1 MKKKALVLGLAAAL
15 TLSQAAMAIAAGSI
29 TVSGGSGGSSGGG
42 GGKSDLTSGN
52 TVVVN
57 SETGQ
62 VSSTGTGTT
71 TTTTASQ
78 DTVNAP
84 LLSVAGGPATGAAA
98 VAAPQVT
105 QDEVAQKTA
114 GLAGYVTSVT
124 ANYSEYAAGAANAIR
139 AVNANPAA
147 LATLPSAE
155 DLSQYVML
163 TSFQEVNVADAQG
176 TSVAPS
182 AGQCVSISVPA
193 LMPGMQVYLLYV
205 DPLTCMTVKVQA
217 AGVDYANQQVL
228 VDASVPGAFTIVY
241 SR

>member
-71 TTTTASQ
+71 TTASQ

-114 GLAGYVTSVT
+114 GLAGYATSVT

-176 TSVAPS
+176 ISVAPS